1 VTGDGASGASSAA
14 SPAPAPAS
22 GVAAVRADRGPG
34 PSLDPTPLAFIQ
46 ELDEE
51 WLHWTVVEVGADGV
65 PGALG
70 ARCLVFSRQGCIRRV
85 WNYPLN
91 WRALDAAGL
100 AALSWQ
106 R

>member
-1 VTGDGASGASSAA
+1 VTGDGASSASGAA
-14 SPAPAPAS
+14 SPAPSLAS
-22 GVAAVRADRGPG
+22 GVAAVRADSAPH

-51 WLHWTVVEVGADGV
+51 WLQWTVVEVEADGV
-65 PGALG
+65 PGAQG
-70 ARCLVFSRQGCIRRV
+70 ARCLVFSRPSCIRRV
-85 WNYPLN
+85 WNYPVD
-91 WRALDAAGL
+91 WRTLDAAGL

>member
-1 VTGDGASGASSAA
+1 VTGDGASGAA
-14 SPAPAPAS
+14 SPVPSLSS
-22 GVAAVRADRGPG
+22 GAAAVRADSGPG
-34 PSLDPTPLAFIQ
+34 PSLDPTPLLFIQ

-51 WLHWTVVEVGADGV
+51 WLHWAVVEVEAHAV

-85 WNYPLN
+85 WNYPLH
-91 WRALDAAGL
+91 WRTLDAAAL